1 MKHQPLL
8 VTILAVIIACCVF
21 NLPVLAEEYPSRP
34 ITLYIPFSMGGTT
47 DISARMLAKL
57 TEPELGVR
65 IILENKPGGGSV
77 LMHELIARAAPDG
90 YTLGILT
97 TAALTRLPHLRKVD
111 YDPFTDFTPVMVYGL
126 YQHGLCVPATSPW
139 QTFED
144 FIAYAEN
151 NPGLV
156 TYSTAGAGSGQHLVM
171 EYIASVEGIQWTNQ
185 PYPGG
190 VEAVGALL
198 NAQVTAVSQATEWLS
213 YVNLGRLRLLAVY
226 GVERIP
232 QFPDVRTLKE
242 IGYDYALISGL
253 GIVGPARLTDTV
265 AKRIYDA
272 FSKAAQQEEFQN
284 LLNRLALLP
293 YHFNQEELTTFLK
306 THYEFK
312 GRLIKQIGLGKD
324 Q

>member
-8 VTILAVIIACCVF
+8 VSILAVITACCMF
-21 NLPVLAEEYPSRP
+21 NLPVLAEEYPNRP

-57 TEPELGVR
+57 AQAELGVSV
-65 IILENKPGGGSV
+65 IPVNKPGGGSV
-77 LMHELIARAAPDG
+77 LMHELIARADSDG

-97 TAALTRLPHLRKVD
+97 TAALTRLPHLREVD
-111 YDPFTDFTPVMVYGL
+111 YDPFTDFTPVMVFGL

-144 FIAYAEN
+144 FITYAKN
-151 NPGLV
+151 NPGAV
-156 TYSTAGAGSGQHLVM
+156 TYSTAGTGSGQHLVM
-171 EYIASVEGIQWTNQ
+171 EYIAGVEGIQWINQ

-190 VEAVGALL
+190 IEAVGALL
-198 NAQVTAVSQATEWLS
+198 DGQVTAVSQATEWLS

-226 GVERIP
+226 GVERIR
-232 QFPDVRTLKE
+232 QFPAVRTLKE
-242 IGYDYALISGL
+242 TGYDYALISGL
-253 GIVGPARLTDTV
+253 GIVGPANIPDPV
-265 AKRIYDA
+265 VKRIYDA
-272 FSKAAQQEEFQN
+272 FSQAAQRDEFQN
-284 LLNRLALLP
+284 LLDRLALLP
-293 YHFNQEELTTFLK
+293 YHFNQEELASFLK

-312 GRLIKQIGLGKD
+312 GRLIEQIGLGKD